1 MVSAAV
7 ADGSAAAKCWSMD
20 FDGWWVNLN
29 GGESR
34 LPMSLDMVFSLFVV
48 ARDLET

>member
-7 ADGSAAAKCWSMD
+7 ADGLAAAKCWSVD
-20 FDGWWVNLN
+20 FGGWWVNLN

-34 LPMSLDMVFSLFVV
+34 LPMGLDMVFSLFVV

>member
-7 ADGSAAAKCWSMD
+7 TDGSAAAKCWSMG
-20 FDGWWVNLN
+20 FGGWWVNLN

-34 LPMSLDMVFSLFVV
+34 LPIGLDVVFSLFVV

>member
-1 MVSAAV
+1 MVSAAG
-7 ADGSAAAKCWSMD
+7 ANGSVAAKRWFVD
-20 FDGWWVNLN
+20 FGGWWVNLN

-34 LPMSLDMVFSLFVV
+34 LPMGLDMVFSLFVV

>member
-7 ADGSAAAKCWSMD
+7 ADGSAAAKCWSVG
-20 FDGWWVNLN
+20 FGGWWVNLN

-34 LPMSLDMVFSLFVV
+34 LPMGLDVVFSLFVI